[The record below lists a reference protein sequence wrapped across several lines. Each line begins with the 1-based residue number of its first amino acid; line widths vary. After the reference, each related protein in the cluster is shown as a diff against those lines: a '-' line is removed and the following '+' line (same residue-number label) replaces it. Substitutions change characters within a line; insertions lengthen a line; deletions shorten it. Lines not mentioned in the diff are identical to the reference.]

1 MVYMDMVMVM
11 NGYGYGYGYDGLV
24 YSFDMNYYDDD
35 DGSDYDMR
43 LYCTCHVRS
52 TVMIQVRK

>member
-11 NGYGYGYGYDGLV
+11 NGYGYGYDGLV

>member
-11 NGYGYGYGYDGLV
+11 NGYGYDGLV
-24 YSFDMNYYDDD
+24 YSFNMNDYDDD
-35 DGSDYDMR
+35 DASDYDMR